1 MTSKNKVP
9 PDGGYGWVVTFA
21 YALNNIVVLPLI
33 AGFGLVFQE
42 AFDETGLTATQGTLV
57 ITLNHGIGMLLSF
70 FGGPV
75 LRRFGYRK
83 VAAVGAILISIGLMM
98 TASASSFWIFI
109 LSYSIINST
118 GVAAV
123 MAAFG
128 LAINSFFK
136 EKRGRAIGVAM
147 SLTGLGAIYMPL
159 LMSALMYAF
168 GWRYAVLILAAIC
181 LHSLVGACLLRPAKW
196 YLRDPPIT
204 EEEIPLNRDP
214 SSELINGSVTTSSK
228 QTGIQSVPRLE
239 DSVENGII
247 PPPKSL
253 SMRSLASN
261 ASLETR
267 NAVSH
272 PDISKKTVEPPLR
285 EARYKWWESQEINL
299 GSSFNIFL
307 ENDAKKNVKTK
318 EAAVTEKTKEPEK
331 TFFRNFV
338 DFFDLTLLSDP
349 IFVNILIGMSVAACV
364 ETNFSLLFPIILK
377 DMMKF
382 ETGAIGQIMAVIG
395 FSDTVFRLVSPFIGE
410 WCHKPPRVMYMIGL
424 VLIVFTRTVML
435 FTSTYMGMIFVAL
448 AMGITKGIRTVYMNI
463 VIPSYVPIERLA
475 FASGIQM
482 FVNGITIIGLGSI
495 LGKIR
500 EASGSYEVPILV
512 LNVVTL
518 FTVLIWCAE
527 FLYVRVKN
535 KKISEEQTV

>member
-1 MTSKNKVP
+1 M
-9 PDGGYGWVVTFA
+9 
-21 YALNNIVVLPLI
+21 
-33 AGFGLVFQE
+33 
-42 AFDETGLTATQGTLV
+42 
-57 ITLNHGIGMLLSF
+57 
-70 FGGPV
+70 
-75 LRRFGYRK
+75 
-83 VAAVGAILISIGLMM
+83 LIS
-98 TASASSFWIFI
+98 TKHFIF
-109 LSYSIINST
+109 
-118 GVAAV
+118 
-123 MAAFG
+123 
-128 LAINSFFK
+128 
-136 EKRGRAIGVAM
+136 
-147 SLTGLGAIYMPL
+147 
-159 LMSALMYAF
+159 
-168 GWRYAVLILAAIC
+168 
-181 LHSLVGACLLRPAKW
+181 
-196 YLRDPPIT
+196 
-204 EEEIPLNRDP
+204 
-214 SSELINGSVTTSSK
+214 
-228 QTGIQSVPRLE
+228 TGIQSVPRLE

-424 VLIVFTRTVML
+424 VLIVFTRT
-435 FTSTYMGMIFVAL
+435 
-448 AMGITKGIRTVYMNI
+448 
-463 VIPSYVPIERLA
+463 
-475 FASGIQM
+475 
-482 FVNGITIIGLGSI
+482 
-495 LGKIR
+495 GK
-500 EASGSYEVPILV
+500 YFF
-512 LNVVTL
+512 LNDNDS
-518 FTVLIWCAE
+518 A
-527 FLYVRVKN
+527 N
-535 KKISEEQTV
+535 P

>member
-1 MTSKNKVP
+1 
-9 PDGGYGWVVTFA
+9 
-21 YALNNIVVLPLI
+21 
-33 AGFGLVFQE
+33 
-42 AFDETGLTATQGTLV
+42 
-57 ITLNHGIGMLLSF
+57 
-70 FGGPV
+70 
-75 LRRFGYRK
+75 
-83 VAAVGAILISIGLMM
+83 
-98 TASASSFWIFI
+98 
-109 LSYSIINST
+109 
-118 GVAAV
+118 

-228 QTGIQSVPRLE
+228 QTGMIFNLLVCHTHNSKPNVIFMLISTKHFIFTGIQSVPRLE

-247 PPPKSL
+247 PPPKSF

-424 VLIVFTRTVML
+424 VLIVFTRT
-435 FTSTYMGMIFVAL
+435 
-448 AMGITKGIRTVYMNI
+448 
-463 VIPSYVPIERLA
+463 
-475 FASGIQM
+475 
-482 FVNGITIIGLGSI
+482 
-495 LGKIR
+495 GK
-500 EASGSYEVPILV
+500 
-512 LNVVTL
+512 
-518 FTVLIWCAE
+518 
-527 FLYVRVKN
+527 
-535 KKISEEQTV
+535 